1 MLRLAKDRTVAES
14 VKSSFRCA
22 KIKLTVNRLEERRL
36 LQSMY
41 VIDLVRSDTK
51 RKVPATE
58 MRPVRPNSW
67 DESRERTAKLAI
79 ARPNINDLKT

>member
-1 MLRLAKDRTVAES
+1 
-14 VKSSFRCA
+14 
-22 KIKLTVNRLEERRL
+22 
-36 LQSMY
+36 MY

-51 RKVPATE
+51 RRVPATE